1 MNQEE
6 QSNVHGTSRQEEEA
20 FLEETLAVIHGNLEV
35 YGEQVGRM
43 REEIDDMLDHFHDD
57 NPELINLLENSMT
70 LYEQMKRALERN
82 EKARNKPYFGRID
95 FYDEM
100 LEKDESIYI
109 GKGGISRDTTHQAVV
124 DWRAPVANAYYE
136 NGLGKC
142 SYIAPGDKSIP
153 IDLKLKRTYE
163 IENGKLLDYYDSEV
177 VANDEL
183 LTKYLAKNKQAVLG
197 EIIATIQKEQN
208 DIIRKSPYHNIIVQG
223 VAGSG
228 KTTVAMHR
236 ISFILY
242 NYQERFKPDDFYIVG
257 SNRILLNY
265 ITGVLP
271 DLDVYGIRQM
281 TMEQL
286 FVRLLYEDWDEKKY
300 RIKKSGQSGN
310 SGSIRGTLG
319 WFEELKEYCDSLEW
333 NGILRESIYLN
344 PRQFVEGLRDGK
356 SGVYDTTVGK
366 KVNPYDLI
374 LLVNGEAVER
384 YILQNPK
391 VSMQSKINM
400 LNERLIIKIKEEF
413 LGKGVKYTEAEKKAI
428 LKAYRGRYGDRVW
441 KGSIYQIYR
450 DFLEGQIR
458 RHNLVLDIP
467 VSEFDVYDLAALA
480 YIYKRIKETEVISEA
495 HHIVID
501 EAQDYGMMAY
511 SVLHF
516 CIEACTY
523 TIMGDVSQNIHFGFG
538 LNDWEELR
546 ALLLTDK
553 MDSFGILKKSYRN
566 TVEISEFATKIL
578 HHGQFSSYP
587 VEPIIRHGN
596 PVRVEL
602 CVSVEEGSSVEAEYS
617 IEDSRETFSRKTEP
631 SVKAE
636 SSIKERYP
644 AEEKHSGK
652 NSSSGK
658 GNLSVEDRHYGR
670 NTIIGKAAQ
679 VCREWQKSGYDT
691 IAVVCRNQRSANLAA
706 KALRQYIEVMEND
719 LETAEFGNG
728 IMVLPVEYTKGLE
741 FDAVL
746 ILDPTREEYPVDDG
760 HAKLLYVAATRAL
773 HELCV
778 LHTGNLTGLIA
789 DPIPEKQKD
798 TMEPGDETGII
809 SDKQSPKKMP
819 DASPGKTPG
828 NVGKK
833 PYETKAPGNV
843 GKNLYETKA
852 SGNVG
857 KSPYEIKTPGNARK
871 MTYETKTPDTE
882 GKRPPE
888 TKTSGNAVGRQSSP
902 EISIE
907 DNGRRTDAPGKSSGG
922 EKGKRTII
930 TINQS
935 SQSLDKWGQK
945 YDRSSQKQ
953 EMPSQSINHMGQTD
967 VSATSTNDLNGQ
979 HDFDDKKTTSA
990 NKQPIPGMRPV
1001 IQKPRAVL
1009 PAASGPQKEPKVSSL
1024 TNLYSAKPAASSSA
1038 VSTAESPH
1046 SKEQPQTKLPGSG
1059 GLPAFGDIP
1068 PTEKLRPM
1076 GHSKIDLSIRWV
1088 TKHPDGLCLQSRY
1101 GTLKLSPVGSAV
1113 IRVSFAKNAQPDSAV
1128 HPGIA
1133 VDRTEKFWMYR
1144 DTGSIVELTTDE
1156 LALQVDKTTGA
1167 IRYLAIDTDTGS
1179 KKLLLA
1185 ERKKE
1190 CRQMEARTKNSFQT
1204 WLFLDFYKEEHL
1216 YAFGPDDRAGI
1227 PLKGTARYISSQN
1240 CGALPL
1246 LLSDKG
1252 YGILPAAASPVF
1264 CCNVPAYGSYLH
1276 ADSEKQ
1282 MDYYFIYGRRKDTIL
1297 NAYAYLSGMQ

>member
-1 MNQEE
+1 MNQDE
-6 QSNVHGTSRQEEEA
+6 QSNVHGTSRREEEA
-20 FLEETLAVIHGNLEV
+20 FLEETLAVIRGNLEV

-82 EKARNKPYFGRID
+82 EKAQNKPYFGRID

-142 SYIAPGDKSIP
+142 SYVAPGDKRIP

-300 RIKKSGQSGN
+300 SIKKSGQTDN
-310 SGSIRGTLG
+310 LGSVKGTSR
-319 WFEELKEYCDSLEW
+319 WFEDLKEYCDRLEW
-333 NGILRESIYLN
+333 NSILRESIYLN
-344 PRQFVEGLRDGK
+344 PKQFVEGLRDGK
-356 SGVYDTTVGK
+356 NGVYDTTIGK
-366 KVNPYDLI
+366 KVNPFDLV
-374 LLVNGEAVER
+374 LLVDGEAVER

-400 LNERLIIKIKEEF
+400 LNDRLIIKIKEEF
-413 LGKGVKYTEAEKKAI
+413 LGKGVKYTEAERKAI
-428 LKAYRGRYGDRVW
+428 LKAYRGRYGDKVW
-441 KGSIYQIYR
+441 KGSIYALYE
-450 DFLEGQIR
+450 DFLNRQTEKGIVVGQGLPTGQKLPMGQKLPAEQ
-458 RHNLVLDIP
+458 NSMGQKIP
-467 VSEFDVYDLAALA
+467 TGQKIHTGQKLPGKENTSLGKKGAGTPKQEFDVYDLAALA

-546 ALLLTDK
+546 ALLLPDK

-578 HHGQFSSYP
+578 HHGRFSSYP

-596 PVRVEL
+596 PVRVEQ
-602 CVSVEEGSSVEAEYS
+602 CPSVEEDQ
-617 IEDSRETFSRKTEP
+617 DSLSE
-631 SVKAE
+631 
-636 SSIKERYP
+636 KE
-644 AEEKHSGK
+644 K
-652 NSSSGK
+652 
-658 GNLSVEDRHYGR
+658 LSVETGQPGR
-670 NTIIGKAAQ
+670 NTIIRKAAQ
-679 VCREWQKSGYDT
+679 ICSEWQESGYDT
-691 IAVVCRNQRSANLAA
+691 IAVVCRNQRSADLAA
-706 KALRQYIEVMEND
+706 EALGQYIEVMEND
-719 LETAEFGNG
+719 LETAVFGNG

-741 FDAVL
+741 FDTVL

-789 DPIPEKQKD
+789 DPIPEKRD
-798 TMEPGDETGII
+798 NAMETEEGMSIASSGRSP
-809 SDKQSPKKMP
+809 DKTSGTV
-819 DASPGKTPG
+819 GKTPHA
-828 NVGKK
+828 
-833 PYETKAPGNV
+833 TKAPDTGR
-843 GKNLYETKA
+843 KTPCETKGA
-852 SGNVG
+852 DADG
-857 KSPYEIKTPGNARK
+857 KMSREIKTSGVDGKRAALTNVSGTTAG
-871 MTYETKTPDTE
+871 E
-882 GKRPPE
+882 KRPPE
-888 TKTSGNAVGRQSSP
+888 ASLKENA
-902 EISIE
+902 
-907 DNGRRTDAPGKSSGG
+907 RRTDSSGRSSCGENSKRIIISTNQSGQSSGG
-922 EKGKRTII
+922 PGQEYDRP
-930 TINQS
+930 
-935 SQSLDKWGQK
+935 GQK
-945 YDRSSQKQ
+945 QRLPERNIDSAS
-953 EMPSQSINHMGQTD
+953 QTD
-967 VSATSTNDLNGQ
+967 VLAANTNDQLSQRGFGGRKRLSS
-979 HDFDDKKTTSA
+979 DSLPA
-990 NKQPIPGMRPV
+990 PGTRPAV
-1001 IQKPRAVL
+1001 QRPRAVL
-1009 PAASGPQKEPKVSSL
+1009 ASASGSQKEPKVSSL
-1024 TNLYSAKPAASSSA
+1024 TNLYSAKTAASPSA
-1038 VSTAESPH
+1038 RANTESPH
-1046 SKEQPQTKLPGSG
+1046 PTPQTKLPGSG

-1076 GHSKIDLSIRWV
+1076 GHSKIDLSARWV
-1088 TKHPDGLCLQSRY
+1088 TKHPD
-1101 GTLKLSPVGSAV
+1101 
-1113 IRVSFAKNAQPDSAV
+1113 
-1128 HPGIA
+1128 
-1133 VDRTEKFWMYR
+1133 
-1144 DTGSIVELTTDE
+1144 
-1156 LALQVDKTTGA
+1156 
-1167 IRYLAIDTDTGS
+1167 
-1179 KKLLLA
+1179 
-1185 ERKKE
+1185 RK
-1190 CRQMEARTKNSFQT
+1190 S
-1204 WLFLDFYKEEHL
+1204 
-1216 YAFGPDDRAGI
+1216 
-1227 PLKGTARYISSQN
+1227 
-1240 CGALPL
+1240 
-1246 LLSDKG
+1246 
-1252 YGILPAAASPVF
+1252 V
-1264 CCNVPAYGSYLH
+1264 V
-1276 ADSEKQ
+1276 
-1282 MDYYFIYGRRKDTIL
+1282 
-1297 NAYAYLSGMQ
+1297 